1 MRSRR
6 VGECSLEI
14 HTSLFINW
22 VWNKENNFLHVVVI
36 EKMEQNPMFSQNIRV
51 KKGVNSDL
59 HMYYVGRDHV

>member
-1 MRSRR
+1 MRPRR

-22 VWNKENNFLHVVVI
+22 VWNKENNFLHEVLL
-36 EKMEQNPMFSQNIRV
+36 KKWEQNPMFSQYISV